1 MVEMMVFNHGF
12 LWQAII
18 RSSKPLPIGSGSH
31 DSVALFFPSFLGD
44 RPNGWW
50 GVSQLASC
58 ITWCRS
64 LTTDVRT
71 FVTNL
76 KKTLVM
82 CGVCFSSSIVF
93 MFLFQKAFS
102 WCQKQAKCLQFFLKS
117 FFKANKKRCWIS
129 AISDQLEVMRLEA
142 YWQAAQLQSRN
153 GENCNTFPRTW
164 INMGDKIWSL
174 CITCFFLRW
183 LKKTF
188 TYINYIR
195 ITRWVEWFS
204 CLSCGSC
211 LSSWSGFC
219 CSCLTPWKDPQ
230 KSVLCHGF
238 LMRRSWMSIFFRIKT
253 IQNPTIWSVLY

>member
-1 MVEMMVFNHGF
+1 MFAVFF
-12 LWQAII
+12 
-18 RSSKPLPIGSGSH
+18 
-31 DSVALFFPSFLGD
+31 
-44 RPNGWW
+44 
-50 GVSQLASC
+50 
-58 ITWCRS
+58 
-64 LTTDVRT
+64 
-71 FVTNL
+71 
-76 KKTLVM
+76 
-82 CGVCFSSSIVF
+82 
-93 MFLFQKAFS
+93 
-102 WCQKQAKCLQFFLKS
+102 KS

-164 INMGDKIWSL
+164 INMGDKIWSR

-219 CSCLTPWKDPQ
+219 CSCLDPLERPSEICRVSWISDAKILNVHLFSHQNHSKPNHLISIVLKDFIQ
-230 KSVLCHGF
+230 HEVRSETAQMRVL
-238 LMRRSWMSIFFRIKT
+238 
-253 IQNPTIWSVLY
+253 